1 MTSNKAVIP
10 PLLYLLNHLVTVASL
25 LCNNLTKSAEGATR
39 KPKAME
45 RKDLTVGEQKRS
57 LTYCQQDRANENS
70 PTIVSN
76 SSRKS
81 TKLLPIVIF
90 HSDN

>member
-1 MTSNKAVIP
+1 VGEFDVLAV
-10 PLLYLLNHLVTVASL
+10 NCFTFEDKWHF
-25 LCNNLTKSAEGATR
+25 AEGATR

-57 LTYCQQDRANENS
+57 LTYCQQDRANENT